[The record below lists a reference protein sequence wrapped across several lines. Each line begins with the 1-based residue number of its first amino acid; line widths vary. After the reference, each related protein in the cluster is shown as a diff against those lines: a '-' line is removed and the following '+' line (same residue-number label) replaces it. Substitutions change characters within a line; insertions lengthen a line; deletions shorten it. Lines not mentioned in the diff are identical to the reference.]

1 VLAGIVLIIL
11 LITGRNRRLSKHLK
25 TPYSI
30 GIIINETELPAGG
43 MAILK
48 EVIAQKIHILN
59 KNGGVHGH
67 PLKAIYI
74 DDQNNDNKLLELV
87 EQSSRDT
94 NVIAYVGCRGVS
106 RSKILG
112 PLLTERQ
119 IPFIGIYAFTHLFK
133 DYPTMYTSSVGVKEA
148 KLVFRE
154 LIKAKAKRIG
164 FIGEKN
170 HLLSEVYLQVLE
182 ELVADDPEI
191 SITFRRNLEQGYIY
205 SKPKDQQLAD
215 SLKTET
221 DFLLFLSNPASF
233 NSFMEFMYDQNL
245 TMPIYLGAPDF
256 LLADINAKGYRAAEI
271 YAINTFGI
279 PGAQNMRMMEHF
291 MKFHKIKK
299 VQNEISREIIIAS
312 RIADQIGL
320 LHEAGHNKT
329 SVKNASI
336 RTRINDGLKQY
347 INGNHI
353 YRGWLGDWYFTPE
366 HAYDGE
372 SLLGWKPRNQTMM
385 ALAPFQ
391 FLRTDTT
398 VQQRQVLFTNLN
410 LVEISQVN
418 DNAGTFYATFYL
430 EINSPRNISLNNID
444 FTNATRNEINHE
456 ALIES
461 KLIRS
466 KRDLKS
472 FKFYNNLYQVSGKF
486 FFEPDL
492 KSYPL
497 DQQKF
502 PITIQA
508 VDPNQVFL
516 VQPAQKQFRDSIFK
530 SEGWIYNGQ
539 YMGYE
544 QDIISSANNFYGKKK
559 HFPYYKFSYV
569 YIMKRTHIDFF
580 LKTLVPLMAMLVITY
595 FSVFIPLHEFKAL
608 AAIQVTALLSSIAL
622 YFSAYK
628 PETEFATIS
637 DEIFIFTYIMITTL
651 IGTSVLLYS
660 LYEKNAKIK
669 PFVRFYQRFV
679 FPAVVL
685 GFTIYVRWF

>member
-1 VLAGIVLIIL
+1 MPATSPHKTIKILLLVLAGIVLIIL

-279 PGAQNMRMMEHF
+279 
-291 MKFHKIKK
+291 
-299 VQNEISREIIIAS
+299 
-312 RIADQIGL
+312 
-320 LHEAGHNKT
+320 
-329 SVKNASI
+329 
-336 RTRINDGLKQY
+336 
-347 INGNHI
+347 
-353 YRGWLGDWYFTPE
+353 
-366 HAYDGE
+366 
-372 SLLGWKPRNQTMM
+372 
-385 ALAPFQ
+385 
-391 FLRTDTT
+391 
-398 VQQRQVLFTNLN
+398 
-410 LVEISQVN
+410 
-418 DNAGTFYATFYL
+418 
-430 EINSPRNISLNNID
+430 
-444 FTNATRNEINHE
+444 
-456 ALIES
+456 
-461 KLIRS
+461 
-466 KRDLKS
+466 
-472 FKFYNNLYQVSGKF
+472 
-486 FFEPDL
+486 
-492 KSYPL
+492 
-497 DQQKF
+497 
-502 PITIQA
+502 
-508 VDPNQVFL
+508 
-516 VQPAQKQFRDSIFK
+516 
-530 SEGWIYNGQ
+530 
-539 YMGYE
+539 
-544 QDIISSANNFYGKKK
+544 
-559 HFPYYKFSYV
+559 
-569 YIMKRTHIDFF
+569 
-580 LKTLVPLMAMLVITY
+580 
-595 FSVFIPLHEFKAL
+595 
-608 AAIQVTALLSSIAL
+608 
-622 YFSAYK
+622 
-628 PETEFATIS
+628 
-637 DEIFIFTYIMITTL
+637 
-651 IGTSVLLYS
+651 
-660 LYEKNAKIK
+660 
-669 PFVRFYQRFV
+669 
-679 FPAVVL
+679 
-685 GFTIYVRWF
+685 